1 MDMMSLVAHFNFC
14 FHMPAER
21 QNNDG
26 QRDKWIQ

>member
-1 MDMMSLVAHFNFC
+1 MDMMSLVGHFSFC

-26 QRDKWIQ
+26 QRDQWI